1 MYITVT
7 ELARSLSISTAHLAY
22 WVRTERIPSPR
33 QIGAA
38 RVYTETQAEKIK
50 RWYAAHL
57 KQRAERRQ
65 G

>member
-1 MYITVT
+1 MYVTVT

-38 RVYTETQAEKIK
+38 RVYTEAQADKIK
-50 RWYAAHL
+50 HWYAEHL
-57 KQRAERRQ
+57 LRKAERRR